1 MEKPRVYVG
10 TYDKYSMGSIKGDWL
25 ELSNFENKEAFLKAC
40 KKLHKD
46 ESSPE
51 FMYQDFEN
59 FPRVLYSESNITKV
73 FDYLKA
79 IESMDNDMIEAFNYF
94 VSDVYYGWS
103 NADSMKKS
111 FESSFQGKYP
121 PSSLFLDTELEFT
134 HQYVESHEIL
144 KGMDE
149 NLHGYFD
156 FHRYSQM
163 LFTAYYTSVN
173 EYVFTLNY

>member
-1 MEKPRVYVG
+1 
-10 TYDKYSMGSIKGDWL
+10 MGSIKGNWL
-25 ELSNFENKEAFLKAC
+25 DLSDYESKETFLKAC

-59 FPRVLYSESNITKV
+59 FNCFI
-73 FDYLKA
+73 
-79 IESMDNDMIEAFNYF
+79 
-94 VSDVYYGWS
+94 SDVYYAWS
-103 NADSMKKS
+103 DADRMKKS

-121 PSSLFLDTELEFT
+121 PSSLFLDTGLEFT
-134 HQYVESHEIL
+134 HQYVELHKIL
-144 KGMDE
+144 KVMDE